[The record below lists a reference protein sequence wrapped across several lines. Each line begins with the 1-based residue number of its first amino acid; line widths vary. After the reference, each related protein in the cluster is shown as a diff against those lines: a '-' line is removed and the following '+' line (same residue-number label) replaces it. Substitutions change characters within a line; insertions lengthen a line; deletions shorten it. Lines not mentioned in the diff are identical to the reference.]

1 MPRHTPGIRVGA
13 IRDSDSKNVNLFGY
27 GVYLGDEVPPNYVS
41 PFGKNPKIQLDDGQI
56 VWGYQCW
63 WGPEDKI
70 RQHIG
75 DRHVTLVPVVARQ
88 EETTD
93 G

>member
-1 MPRHTPGIRVGA
+1 MPTPIGARVGA
-13 IRDSDSKNVNLFGY
+13 IRDSDNKNVNLFGY
-27 GVYLGDEVPPNYVS
+27 GVFVGYEEPPEYKTV
-41 PFGKNPKIQLDDGQI
+41 FGPNPKIQLDSGDV

-70 RQHIG
+70 REHIG
-75 DRHVTLVPVVARQ
+75 DRHVTIVPVVVQ
-88 EETTD
+88 NEETVD